1 MMVEELHIFGVYMPA
16 GLLWAV
22 SALIITSLLRGPLL
36 RLPLRSILWQPALL
50 ELAIFLLL
58 WWGIA
63 RLADGFL
70 PHGFIS

>member
-1 MMVEELHIFGVYMPA
+1 MIEEIHIFGVFMPA

-22 SALIITSLLRGPLL
+22 VALVITSLLRGPLL
-36 RLPLRSILWQPALL
+36 RLPLQAILWQPALI

-63 RLADGFL
+63 RLADAFF